1 MLMRSIMVASIYLA
15 TLPVTNTRLLA
26 LENRQPSVKS
36 EAIAK
41 ISTQRIQQGD
51 RVSLNGRTLP
61 LAWQQ
66 WQQGKS
72 QHTGIGDVGLMQMLG
87 VELADTSN
95 YARQPLTWFS
105 TQAIAPAKIVG
116 AYRYLDITNF
126 AKTVGWQLQANGN
139 TLEIIAP
146 PARVQNIHQETRPQ
160 PSLANPTAAPAD
172 RRLIVE
178 LDRATPFTV
187 TQDRTAAAIA
197 IEGTADPVLL
207 ERFRPPM
214 PTPVD
219 PGENNIEPDAP
230 APVMPPQPV
239 DPLGLKLESSPNQTI
254 LRVPLPTGW
263 RVRVLTVANPHRLVI
278 DLAPEA
284 FPSRSI
290 AWAPG
295 IRWRQQFVSVGNS
308 RFPVVWLEINPKQP
322 GLLLRPIW
330 SNPQTLVGIAPLVKT
345 ASLWQ
350 ASAAVNAGFFNRNQ
364 QVPLGAIRRDGKWLS
379 SPILDRGAIAWNDKG
394 NIKIGRLTLEETLI
408 TSNRERLPILYLN
421 SGYVKAGISR
431 YNLGWG
437 ASYTPLTNNEILVAV
452 EKNRVTNLFSG
463 GAAGQTP
470 MAIPPDGYL
479 LAIRSNPEVANSLPV
494 GTTVRIESQT
504 TPRDFSRYAQILG
517 AGPLLLQNRQIVL
530 DAKAETF
537 QDAFISESAIRTAIG
552 TTPSGTIVIA
562 AVHNRAGGL
571 GPTLTEI
578 AQIMQQ
584 MGIVNALNLDGGS
597 STSLYLG
604 GQLINRS
611 PSTAGRVHNG
621 LGIFLGKSKE

>member
-1 MLMRSIMVASIYLA
+1 MLMRSIVMASIYL
-15 TLPVTNTRLLA
+15 TTFTVTTTQLLA
-26 LENRQPSVKS
+26 LPARS
-36 EAIAK
+36 EAIAQA
-41 ISTQRIQQGD
+41 STPRTQKGD
-51 RVSLNGRTLP
+51 RISLNGRTLP
-61 LAWQQ
+61 LVWQQ

-72 QHTGIGDVGLMQMLG
+72 QRTGIGDVGLMQILG

-95 YARQPLTWFS
+95 YSQQPLNWFS
-105 TQAIAPAKIVG
+105 TKAIAPAKVVG
-116 AYRYLDITNF
+116 AYRYVDITNF
-126 AKTVGWQLQANGN
+126 AKTAGWQLQANGS

-146 PARVQNIHQETRPQ
+146 LARVQNIREEDRSQ
-160 PSLANPTAAPAD
+160 PSSTNPTVAPVN
-172 RRLIVE
+172 RRIVVE

-187 TQDRTAAAIA
+187 IQDRTVATIA
-197 IEGTADPVLL
+197 IEGSADPTLI
-207 ERFRPPM
+207 ERFRPPIA
-214 PTPVD
+214 PLGV

-230 APVMPPQPV
+230 SPVMPVQPV
-239 DPLGLKLESSPNQTI
+239 DTSGLKLESSQNQTKI
-254 LRVPLPTGW
+254 QVPLPTGW

-278 DLAPEA
+278 DLAPAA
-284 FPSRSI
+284 FSARSI

-295 IRWRQQFVSVGNS
+295 IRWRQQFVTVGSS

-330 SNPQTLVGIAPLVKT
+330 SNPQTMVGIAPLVKT
-345 ASLWQ
+345 ANLWQ
-350 ASAAVNAGFFNRNQ
+350 ASAAVNAGFFNRKQ
-364 QVPLGAIRRDGKWLS
+364 QLPLGAIRRDGKWLS
-379 SPILDRGAIAWNDKG
+379 SPILDRGAIGWNDKG
-394 NIKIGRLTLEETLI
+394 AIEIGRLTLEESLI

-431 YNLGWG
+431 YTLQWG
-437 ASYTPLTNNEILVAV
+437 ASYTPLTNNEILVV
-452 EKNRVTNLFSG
+452 VQNNRVTNTFSG

-470 MAIPPDGYL
+470 IPIPPDGYV
-479 LAIRSNPEVANSLPV
+479 LAIRSQPEVANSLPV
-494 GTTVRIESQT
+494 GTALRIESRT
-504 TPRDFSRYAQILG
+504 TPANFSRYSQILG

-537 QDAFISESAIRTAIG
+537 QDSFIRESAIRTAIG

-584 MGIVNALNLDGGS
+584 MGVVNALNLDGGS

-611 PSTAGRVHNG
+611 ASTAGRVHNG
-621 LGIFLGKSKE
+621 LGIFLGK

>member
-1 MLMRSIMVASIYLA
+1 MRQSIIVASIYLA
-15 TLPVTNTRLLA
+15 TFPVINTQLLA
-26 LENRQPSVKS
+26 QENDRTLDRS
-36 EAIAK
+36 EAIAQA
-41 ISTQRIQQGD
+41 STSRTQKGD

-61 LAWQQ
+61 LVWQQ

-72 QHTGIGDVGLMQMLG
+72 RRTGIGDVGLMQILG

-95 YARQPLTWFS
+95 YSQQPLNWFS
-105 TQAIAPAKIVG
+105 TKAIAPAKVVG
-116 AYRYLDITNF
+116 AYRYVDITNL
-126 AKTVGWQLQANGN
+126 AKTAGWQLQANGG

-146 PARVQNIHQETRPQ
+146 PARVQNLREEDR
-160 PSLANPTAAPAD
+160 SSSANPTVAPAN
-172 RRLIVE
+172 RRIVVE

-187 TQDRTAAAIA
+187 IQDRTAATIA
-197 IEGTADPVLL
+197 IEGSADPALI
-207 ERFRPPM
+207 ERFRPPIA
-214 PTPVD
+214 PLGE

-230 APVMPPQPV
+230 SPVMPAPPV
-239 DPLGLKLESSPNQTI
+239 DTSGLKLESSQNQTKI
-254 LRVPLPTGW
+254 QVPLPTGW

-278 DLAPEA
+278 DLAPAA
-284 FPSRSI
+284 FSARSI

-295 IRWRQQFVSVGNS
+295 IRWRQQFVSVGSS

-345 ASLWQ
+345 ANLWQ
-350 ASAAVNAGFFNRNQ
+350 ASAAVNAGFFNRKQ

-394 NIKIGRLTLEETLI
+394 GIKIGRLTLEESLI

-431 YNLGWG
+431 YTIEWG
-437 ASYTPLTNNEILVAV
+437 ASYTPLTNNEILVV
-452 EKNRVTNLFSG
+452 VQNNRVTNAFSG

-470 MAIPPDGYL
+470 IPIPPNGYV
-479 LAIRSNPEVANSLPV
+479 LAIRSQPETANSLAV
-494 GTTVRIESQT
+494 GTTLRIESRT
-504 TPRDFSRYAQILG
+504 TPADFSRYSQILG

-537 QDAFISESAIRTAIG
+537 QDSFIRESAIRTAIG

-584 MGIVNALNLDGGS
+584 MGVVNALNLDGGS

-611 PSTAGRVHNG
+611 ASTAGRVHNG
-621 LGIFLGKSKE
+621 LGIFLGK